1 VIVYN
6 INNLDFRRWP
16 GLDNFK
22 RVMISLPDS
31 LLKDIDGFIKEDS
44 SNDRSEFI
52 KEAMRLYLK
61 EKKRQ
66 EIREK
71 LRDGYLEMSDFNQK
85 LADEGIEYDT
95 QVMIYYEDSLAEC
108 E

>member
-1 VIVYN
+1 
-6 INNLDFRRWP
+6 
-16 GLDNFK
+16 
-22 RVMISLPDS
+22 MISLPDS